1 LCILLLKGVD
11 CMNAT
16 IQKWGNSQAIRLPKA
31 LLETA
36 SLKENEQVQILARR
50 NEIIIKKAE
59 KKKRHKTL
67 AERLK
72 GWDGKPYELTDE
84 DREWQNIKPVGREIW

>member
-1 LCILLLKGVD
+1 M
-11 CMNAT
+11 MNAT

-31 LLETA
+31 LLEIA
-36 SLKENEQVQILARR
+36 SLEENEQVQILARQ

-59 KKKRHKTL
+59 KNIKHKSL

-72 GWDGKPYELTDE
+72 DWDGTPYELTDE
-84 DREWQNIKPVGREIW
+84 DREWQDMRPAGREIW